1 MTISLGLE
9 LTGYGLD
16 VKEGL
21 VFLGGGA
28 EGGRGLYWPIND

>member
-1 MTISLGLE
+1 MNISLGLE

-21 VFLGGGA
+21 VFFWGGGR
-28 EGGRGLYWPIND
+28 EGGVYIGL